1 MTTST
6 RMSEENRLG
15 FLLGERSV
23 DTVVNDSPVD
33 CQSRGVTE
41 PQRDAVSNADC
52 GVYKNLPNLHKMSKT
67 AEL

>member
-6 RMSEENRLG
+6 QGQMKLYLG
-15 FLLGERSV
+15 AHVGERSV

-41 PQRDAVSNADC
+41 PQRDAVSEAD
-52 GVYKNLPNLHKMSKT
+52 
-67 AEL
+67 